1 MHKDKTSE
9 THHADEEPR
18 LLRGTP
24 YTSVTDNANSEARS
38 KTSKTD
44 GQTGAELNKALEER
58 HVHCD
63 YIHGSQY
70 AYRDSNLQEEIL
82 TVAGDEDGYDE
93 TVDLSEGT

>member
-44 GQTGAELNKALEER
+44 RETSTELNKALVQGHL
-58 HVHCD
+58 HVD
-63 YIHGSQY
+63 YRRSASG
-70 AYRDSNLQEEIL
+70 
-82 TVAGDEDGYDE
+82 
-93 TVDLSEGT
+93 